1 MKIVVISHKTTNLAR
16 TRKKLLQS
24 FINKGYKV
32 IGICPEKEGTEE
44 LEQIGV
50 STRIVQSDRISIGI
64 FSNVSYFFKVKKILK
79 SEKPDIVFSYTI
91 KPSIIGSIAAK
102 MAKVPK
108 IYSMITGLGYVYS
121 TEKLKVRFIRIFCN
135 IGYKIAFK
143 CNTKVIFQNN
153 DDKEYFIQKN
163 FLDEQKACVVNGSGV
178 DMETFKF
185 SKLPDKMNFLMIAR
199 MLDVKGVEEYC
210 KAAQIIKS
218 KYPQVTF
225 TFLGQMEN
233 SYRGIDP
240 KIINEYQEKNIVD
253 FKGYKEDVLPFL
265 NDCKVFVMPSY
276 LKEGIP
282 RTVLEAMAV
291 GRPIITTN
299 VSGCKETVKESKNGF
314 LVNPRDYKDLAEKM
328 EYVINHQEI
337 LEQMGKN
344 SCNYAKERFEVSL
357 INKRMLEIMD
367 L

>member
-24 FINKGYKV
+24 FINKGHKV
-32 IGICPEKEGTEE
+32 IGICPEKEGVEE

-50 STRIVQSDRISIGI
+50 TPIIVQSDRISLGI
-64 FSNVSYFFKVKKILK
+64 FSNISYFLNLKKILK
-79 SEKPDIVFSYTI
+79 KEKPYVVFSYTI
-91 KPSIIGSIAAK
+91 KPSIIGSISAK

-121 TEKLKVRFIRIFCN
+121 TEKLKIRLIRVFCN
-135 IGYKIAFK
+135 IGYKMAFK
-143 CNTKVIFQNN
+143 YNTNVIFQNS
-153 DDKEYFIQKN
+153 DDKEYFIQKK
-163 FLDEQKACVVNGSGV
+163 FLDEKKACVVDGSGV
-178 DMETFKF
+178 DMERFKF
-185 SKLPDKMNFLMIAR
+185 SKLPDKMNFLMVAR
-199 MLDVKGVEEYC
+199 MLNVKGVEEYC
-210 KAAQIIKS
+210 KSAQIIKN

-233 SYRGIDP
+233 SYRGVDP

-265 NDCKVFVMPSY
+265 NDCKVFVLPSY

-282 RTVLEAMAV
+282 RTILEAMAV

-299 VSGCKETVKESKNGF
+299 VSGCKETVKDGENGF
-314 LVNPRDYKDLAEKM
+314 LVNPRDYKDLAKKM
-328 EYVINHQEI
+328 EYVIKNQEI

-344 SCNYAKERFEVSL
+344 SYNYAKERFEISL
-357 INKRMLEIMD
+357 INKKMLEFMD